1 MLAQTA
7 DFNQILDERRMNLS
21 HKILVSEEI
30 ANEGKQYL
38 IDRGYELK
46 IGRGIDTQTLIED
59 LDDCDG
65 IIIRVAPMSEKVI
78 SASKK
83 LKVIAKHG
91 VGVDSIDL
99 AAAKKYGLRVVNVPN
114 ANTNSVAEHAFSL
127 ILACAKKIPFM
138 VKEYKNNNFSIK
150 DKVHCIEVRGK
161 TLGLIGLGRIGSS
174 VAKMAGIGFDM
185 KVLAY
190 DPYIP
195 KDRVLEGICLT
206 DSMEEVFRESDFISI
221 HMPANKAT
229 TKMIGSREF
238 ELMKKSAYIINT
250 ARGQIIDEIALIKAL
265 EDGEIAGAGLD
276 VSDPEPAKVDNPLFK
291 MDTVIMTPHNAAST
305 KESLIRMA
313 VGAAMG
319 IDEILTNKEPQWP
332 VI

>member
-1 MLAQTA
+1 
-7 DFNQILDERRMNLS
+7 LS
-21 HKILVSEEI
+21 FKILIPEEI

-65 IIIRVAPMSEKVI
+65 IIVRVAPMNEEVI
-78 SASKK
+78 RASKK

-91 VGVDSIDL
+91 VGVDTIDID
-99 AAAKKYGLRVVNVPN
+99 AAKRYGKRVVNVPN
-114 ANTNSVAEHAFSL
+114 ANTISVAEHAFSL

-138 VKEYKNNNFSIK
+138 AKEYQNNNFSIK
-150 DKVHCIEVRGK
+150 DKIPCTEVSEK

-174 VAKMAGIGFDM
+174 VAKMAKNGFDM

-195 KDRVLEGICLT
+195 NRKMIDEVYLT
-206 DSMEEVFRESDFISI
+206 DSWEKVFRESDFISI
-221 HMPANKAT
+221 HIPANKDT
-229 TKMIGSREF
+229 NKIISSREF
-238 ELMKKSAYIINT
+238 ELMKTSAYIINT

-265 EDGEIAGAGLD
+265 EEGQIAGAGLD
-276 VSDPEPAKVDNPLFK
+276 VSDPEPAKMDNPLLK
-291 MDTVIMTPHNAAST
+291 MDNVIMTPHNAAST
-305 KESLIRMA
+305 KEALIRMA

-319 IDEILTNKEPQWP
+319 IDEILTNKKPQWP
-332 VI
+332 IV